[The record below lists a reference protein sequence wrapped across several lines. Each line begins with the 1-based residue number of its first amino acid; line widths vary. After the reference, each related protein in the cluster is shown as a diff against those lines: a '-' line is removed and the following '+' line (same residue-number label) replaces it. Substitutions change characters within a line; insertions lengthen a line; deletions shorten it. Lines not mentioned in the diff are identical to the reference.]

1 MHRRG
6 GGFAVVRVEQH
17 AVGQDL
23 DALGDALELAIERW
37 SRVNRKAEFE
47 HLAGRVLVDQA
58 TRRPGR
64 DDLRLVHHDQ
74 PVAQLLGLV
83 HVVRGQDDGHA
94 LLLEPVKA
102 IPNQVPRLRVEAGR
116 GLVEQEKAGLVDER
130 TGDRE
135 PSFHATGEGLDFV
148 FGAVLELDELEQ
160 LLRAGSRDVTR
171 NIEVAGVGEQVFV
184 DPEFHVER
192 VAWGT
197 TPSLARIRG
206 PSITGSRPSTR
217 SSPPDG
223 DETQPIM
230 RIVDVLPAPF
240 GPRKP
245 NASPRWTSKSIASTA
260 TSLSKRLVRPRAWTS
275 ASARVADAAMVSN
288 RYCNPHPEMK
298 APLLARGTEMRQ
310 VPALRGRATT
320 A

>member
-192 VAWGT
+192 VGLGHHPQPRSDSRAVDHRIEAEHAK
-197 TPSLARIRG
+197 LATGRRRDAADHAHRRRLAG
-206 PSITGSRPSTR
+206 AVRSEEAERLAPLDVEVDRVDRDQFVEALGQATGMDKRVCTGSRCCH
-217 SSPPDG
+217 G
-223 DETQPIM
+223 VE
-230 RIVDVLPAPF
+230 
-240 GPRKP
+240 
-245 NASPRWTSKSIASTA
+245 SI
-260 TSLSKRLVRPRAWTS
+260 L
-275 ASARVADAAMVSN
+275 
-288 RYCNPHPEMK
+288 
-298 APLLARGTEMRQ
+298 
-310 VPALRGRATT
+310 
-320 A
+320 